1 MWNGTNDA
9 CRWKAIIVRMT
20 WNGAH
25 NRHSEIR
32 ALSHPSSP
40 LMAGSQSVL
49 NYPPP
54 PPITCVS
61 QETLQGPARPC
72 AVSGS
77 PPQHQPVLESL
88 ASPGPT
94 FHNPRLLCSL
104 SDTACQAPPCA
115 GHWDFTGAVS
125 PSCDWYPRADAL
137 TTMSLLS
144 HYLSGGSP
152 FW

>member
-1 MWNGTNDA
+1 MWNRTNDA
-9 CRWKAIIVRMT
+9 YLWKAIIVRMT

-25 NRHSEIR
+25 KRHSKIR

-40 LMAGSQSVL
+40 LMTGSQSVL
-49 NYPPP
+49 NYPLHPHNLCKARDPP
-54 PPITCVS
+54 RPSQALCCV
-61 QETLQGPARPC
+61 
-72 AVSGS
+72 GS
-77 PPQHQPVLESL
+77 PASACARVP
-88 ASPGPT
+88 ASPGPMI
-94 FHNPRLLCSL
+94 HDPRLLCSL

-115 GHWDFTGAVS
+115 GHWDFAGAVS
-125 PSCDWYPRADAL
+125 PSCAWYPRADAL